1 MADEAKVKGNASFS
15 AGNYADAIRHYT
27 EAIDL
32 SPDNHVLYSNRSAAY
47 ASRNQYTEALFDAKK
62 TIKLKPDWPKAFSRL
77 GAAHLGLQNYS
88 DAVSAYKKGLEL
100 DPANQVL
107 QAGLREAVEL
117 TFESAE
123 NIILKWD
130 STSSEEARYHNIFD
144 GGNRQEIDQ
153 YLNAVDEIQRWLES
167 GTLTEFDNQSKAK
180 TAIRIAMARLEDEFR
195 NLLMAHTS
203 PVETD
208 CLIDMNSSF
217 KRTDSSTSELHGES
231 FMEDEGGLESR
242 PRVSYC
248 FANTNICQIDL
259 IPSDVISDMRSIAE
273 RMISAGYLRECVQV
287 CLGVRKSCVD
297 ASLAHLGI
305 EKSSVDD
312 FQWMEWENLEPKIR
326 WWIRAARVSIRIIFA
341 SEKKL
346 CERIFPYLLGSSID
360 DYCFLETVKGQVIQ
374 LFNFAGAISTI
385 TPRSHEKLVKILEL
399 HDAMS
404 GLLPDIEV
412 VFESTSSKMIR
423 VEAAEILSEL
433 TEAVRGIWSEFE
445 NVVLNEKSQ
454 VPVPGGTIHPM
465 TKYVMNYISLVTD
478 YKQTL
483 VELIVSKP
491 ELKNSGD
498 LTDVESEVV
507 EGRTPLALHLIWIMM
522 TLQSN
527 LDGKSKQHYKDPA
540 LGHLFMMNN
549 VHYIV
554 QKAKAESNLRE
565 MIGDG
570 YLKKLTGKYRQLATS
585 YKRSTWTKVMHCL
598 RDEGLHGSGSSSAV
612 SKSALKERF
621 KSFNTAFEEVH
632 KTQAM
637 WLIPDDQLREELRI
651 MILELLIPAYT
662 AFLGRFRSYIE
673 SGRHP
678 ETFIRYSVEDL
689 GAAIS
694 DFFEGTSVSQQ
705 QLRRRS

>member
-1 MADEAKVKGNASFS
+1 MADEAKVKGNTAFS
-15 AGNYADAIRHYT
+15 AGNYAVAIRHYT
-27 EAIDL
+27 EAIYL
-32 SPDNHVLYSNRSAAY
+32 SPDDHVLYSNRSAAY
-47 ASRNQYTEALFDAKK
+47 ASCNQYTEALFDAKK

-107 QAGLREAVEL
+107 QSGLREAVEL

-130 STSSEEARYHNIFD
+130 STYSEEARYHTIFN
-144 GGNRQEIDQ
+144 GRNRHEIDQ

-167 GTLTEFDNQSKAK
+167 GTLTESDNQSKAK

-217 KRTDSSTSELHGES
+217 KRTDSSSSELHGES
-231 FMEDEGGLESR
+231 FMEDEGLESR
-242 PRVSYC
+242 TRVSYC

-259 IPSDVISDMRSIAE
+259 IPSDVISDLRSITE

-297 ASLAHLGI
+297 ASLVLLGI
-305 EKSSVDD
+305 EKSSADD
-312 FQWMEWENLEPKIR
+312 FQWMEWEDLEPKIR

-346 CERIFPYLLGSSID
+346 CEGIFPYLLGSSID

-433 TEAVRGIWSEFE
+433 TEAVRGIWLEFE
-445 NVVLNEKSQ
+445 NVVVNEKSQ
-454 VPVPGGTIHPM
+454 VPVPG
-465 TKYVMNYISLVTD
+465 
-478 YKQTL
+478 
-483 VELIVSKP
+483 
-491 ELKNSGD
+491 
-498 LTDVESEVV
+498 ESEVV

-527 LDGKSKQHYKDPA
+527 MDGKSKQHYKDPA

-554 QKAKAESNLRE
+554 QKAKAENNLRE

-570 YLKKLTGKYRQLATS
+570 YLRKLTGKYRQLATS

-598 RDEGLHGSGSSSAV
+598 RDEGLHGSGSSSGV
-612 SKSALKERF
+612 SKNALKERF

-662 AFLGRFRSYIE
+662 AFLARFRSYIE

-689 GAAIS
+689 EAAIS